1 MDYTPLVRGMFER
14 RALRTRHWG
23 RDGEEIQ
30 QRVLRSLLRR
40 ADSTWIGFRHD
51 FASIAGSGDVTA
63 RYARDLSP
71 VEYEDIRP
79 LVMRMISGERNLLW
93 PGLCRDYA
101 QSSGT

>member
-23 RDGEEIQ
+23 REGEEIQ

-63 RYARDLSP
+63 RYARDLRP
-71 VEYEDIRP
+71 VEYEEIGRAH
-79 LVMRMISGERNLLW
+79 V
-93 PGLCRDYA
+93 
-101 QSSGT
+101 